1 MSTLL
6 PYPRFKAVDSLGVPL
21 SGGKVYTY
29 IAGTSTAKASY
40 DDNFLISPQQNPVIL
55 DSNGEATI
63 YLRGLY
69 KLVLTTALD
78 VPVWTLDYV
87 EGMGSWH
94 SDYFP
99 DFMESDQGAQSS
111 GASMKDMIIALGS
124 NNGTIVLCHTDRDFV
139 TSTNYL
145 LLTSETIP
153 SNINLKI
160 EKGAKISIASGKT
173 LTINGN
179 IEAGDYEIFTGS
191 GTVTGNPLNAIML
204 SAWFNAGVTNAT
216 APVGVL
222 KSIAPSSAQGDLFYH
237 NGTIIVRLAAG
248 TSGQILK
255 TGGTSGAPAWIT
267 PPSIRDRARNLI
279 ITNNAS
285 HADHQI
291 DVDAD
296 EVILQNTDGMSMRVA
311 SVNLTIDTEAAGAN
325 GLDTGTVAI
334 STWYFIWV
342 ISNGTTT
349 AGLFSTSST
358 VPTMPTGYTFKGLV
372 GAKRTNGSSQFV
384 NTYQVGDTVMFDA
397 PVQVVTGAGSAGANA
412 LNISAAIPDDIVKCV
427 LGKTGANTGAL
438 NFFADYDTYATSQ
451 GADNAVVPVQLGLAG
466 AGDCF
471 TWSLLIKTPHT
482 IWYSVSANDVDI
494 WITGYTLR

>member
-40 DDNFLISPQQNPVIL
+40 SDAYGTPNPNPVVL

-63 YLRGLY
+63 FLIGLY
-69 KLVLTTALD
+69 KIVLETSLGAA
-78 VPVWTLDYV
+78 VWTMDYLSGYGF
-87 EGMGSWH
+87 EDIGC
-94 SDYFP
+94 YYP
-99 DFMESDQGAQSS
+99 DWNELDQGKPST
-111 GASMKDMIIALGS
+111 GASLKDLIDARGGDSATIILTHTHFS
-124 NNGTIVLCHTDRDFV
+124 DVETLYVL
-139 TSTNYL
+139 S
-145 LLTSETIP
+145 TSETVP
-153 SNINLKI
+153 ANINLKI
-160 EKGAKISIASGKT
+160 EKGAKISISGGVT

-179 IEAGDYEIFTGS
+179 IDAGDYEIFTGS

-311 SVNLTIDTEAAGAN
+311 SVNLTIDTAAAGAN

-384 NTYQVGDTVMFDA
+384 ATYQVGDTVMFDA
-397 PVQVVTGAGSAGANA
+397 PLAVVTGGGSQGALS
-412 LNISAAIPDDIVKCV
+412 LNLSAAIPDDIVKCV

-451 GADNAVVPVQLGLAG
+451 GPDNSVVPLQISFAG
-466 AGDCF
+466 ANDYY

-482 IWYSVSANDVDI
+482 IWYSVSANDVDM